1 MRDRESPG
9 SSDSRVAQAVSAFYE
24 HHPYPPPV
32 DDLERYRKAW
42 THDRRRADAHV
53 FWPSERYRD
62 DRSILVAGCGTS
74 QAAKHAVRWPRA
86 RVTGIDFSAT
96 SVRCTEALKRKYKLD
111 NLDLHQLAVERAG
124 ELGTQL

>member
-32 DDLERYRKAW
+32 DDL
-42 THDRRRADAHV
+42 
-53 FWPSERYRD
+53 ERYRD

-96 SVRCTEALKRKYKLD
+96 SVRCTEALKPKYKLD